1 MSILCPLTAICALL
15 LITSFNIV
23 ADSSEAKRYTTGP
36 QLKVQSVRCAGKY
49 GKVVR
54 ASAPPK
60 GKGKTWPA
68 SLRSNRMLPRS
79 ELRGLLE
86 HLVVA
91 AQHRDGSS
99 NSGEISD
106 EDTKESDHIWDGKD
120 IDMDMDEVDMPP
132 FSVLNLNR
140 KGGRIRER
148 ERRAKSQG

>member
-1 MSILCPLTAICALL
+1 
-15 LITSFNIV
+15 
-23 ADSSEAKRYTTGP
+23 
-36 QLKVQSVRCAGKY
+36 
-49 GKVVR
+49 
-54 ASAPPK
+54 
-60 GKGKTWPA
+60 
-68 SLRSNRMLPRS
+68 MLPRS